1 MALTFRVLGL
11 DRFQKGLQG
20 AAKATPV
27 EMRAAMAE
35 ATLAVESTARSLAP
49 RDTGRLQ
56 GSISSRITGSSTSLV
71 GEIGPSVRYGLYVE
85 RGTRPHWPPV
95 AALSGWARR
104 HGVSPFAVARSIAR
118 KGTRSQPFMAPALE
132 RNRGKIEAIFA
143 RVGARVFSRIAG

>member
-11 DRFQKGLQG
+11 DRLQGGLQS

-27 EMRAAMAE
+27 EMRAAMTE
-35 ATLAVESTARSLAP
+35 ATLTVESTARSLAP

-56 GSISSRITGSSTSLV
+56 GSISSRITGSGTALT

-95 AALSGWARR
+95 AAVSGWARR
-104 HGVSPFAVARSIAR
+104 HGINPFLVARSIAR
-118 KGTRSQPFMAPALE
+118 KGTRAQPFMGPALD
-132 RNRGKIEAIFA
+132 RNRARIIEIFA
-143 RVGARVFSRIAG
+143 RVGARVFARIVG